1 MAFTEKTHAF
11 LSAKYYE
18 YLTAAFGERGKEA
31 FVHATQYYASQRGR
45 RMAQRAIR
53 DGAPLTQANYNYYS
67 EWAPTP
73 EVEALGQGSRA
84 EPTGDGKLKI
94 TQCPWYAQFQEM
106 GAREAGRVYCTYLD
120 EAISRG
126 FNPALGYTVDQT
138 LHTADCCIHRLAS
151 GNDIGEGAERGKNP
165 AGIKSF
171 EYHCAHLYWSFR
183 EVAMAI
189 FGEAGEEAAD
199 KVLADFA
206 QTYGRDMAEALLP
219 YRETNFNV
227 CG

>member
-11 LSAKYYE
+11 LSGKYYE
-18 YLTAAFGERGKEA
+18 YLTAAFGERGKAA
-31 FVHATQYYASQRGR
+31 FIHATQYYASQRGR

-53 DGAPLTQANYNYYS
+53 DGAPLNQVSYNYYS
-67 EWAPTP
+67 EWAPTS

-84 EPTGDGKLKI
+84 EPTANGKLKI

-120 EAISRG
+120 EAISQG
-126 FNPALGYTVDQT
+126 FNPALGYIVDQT
-138 LHTADCCIHRLAS
+138 LHTADCCIHRLKTGDINEGS
-151 GNDIGEGAERGKNP
+151 GRGKNP
-165 AGIKSF
+165 AGVKSF

-189 FGEAGEEAAD
+189 FGKAGEEAAD
-199 KVLADFA
+199 KVLTAFEE
-206 QTYGRDMAEALLP
+206 TYGKEMAQALLT
-219 YRETNFNV
+219 YRDANFNV